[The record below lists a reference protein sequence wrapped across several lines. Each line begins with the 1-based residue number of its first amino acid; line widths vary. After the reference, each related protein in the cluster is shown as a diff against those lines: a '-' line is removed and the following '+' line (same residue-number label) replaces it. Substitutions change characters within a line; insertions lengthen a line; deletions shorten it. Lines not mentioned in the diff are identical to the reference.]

1 MTRRGTILL
10 VVAAIVA
17 APSIV
22 LQATCPGDSC
32 ARSGPVRTPF
42 CSLREDLRT
51 KIAAGYRAGRSP
63 DVLAVTRGAGVVGSV
78 PAIGSPTSVGSWP
91 SVSPPTDTRT
101 PIVFW
106 GAGIDGPSIVPAGA
120 ELRQVAPT
128 IAEILRFE
136 RPFPGVRS
144 GRPIA
149 DIAGPDVPRLVLE
162 IVWKGVGTVDLE
174 NDPDAWPFLRRLM
187 STGAATL
194 DGEVGSLPLDPS
206 AGLTTIGT
214 GGLPTEHGIVGRW
227 FRDDGGA
234 VVAAWA
240 AGAPTSVIATLPD
253 DLDRAFAQRSRIGVI
268 GSDRADRGI
277 VGSGW
282 YDERDGD
289 DRLKAVDGR
298 ARLRAV
304 TRLIGNGYGRDDVP
318 DVLAVVMDG
327 SVGSLD
333 AELRRTV
340 RAARSAGAGRVLVV
354 MTATGAGS
362 EPGSGQVQASDLERI
377 VEAGIDTNEPLIQAV
392 VPGGFYL
399 DQRTM
404 TAAGVTGRIAQDA
417 ALAARGRDGSAIFVD
432 AFQGFAVSFG
442 RYC

>member
-1 MTRRGTILL
+1 MTRRATILL

-22 LQATCPGDSC
+22 LQASCPGESC

-42 CSLREDLRT
+42 CSLPEELRT
-51 KIAAGYRAGRSP
+51 KIAAGYREGRSP
-63 DVLAVTRGAGVVGSV
+63 DVLAVTGGIEIVGSV
-78 PAIGSPTSVGSWP
+78 PAVGSPTSVGSWP
-91 SVSPPTDTRT
+91 STSPPTDTRT

-106 GAGIDGPSIVPAGA
+106 GNGVRGASIVPAGA

-144 GRPIA
+144 GRAIP

-162 IVWKGVGTVDLE
+162 IVWKGVGTTDLQSA
-174 NDPDAWPFLRRLM
+174 PDAWPFLRGLM
-187 STGAATL
+187 SSGAGTL

-214 GGLPTEHGIVGRW
+214 GGLPAEHGIAGGW
-227 FRDDGGA
+227 FRDDGGD

-240 AGAPTSVIATLPD
+240 AGAPTNVIATLPD
-253 DLDRAFAQRSRIGVI
+253 DLDRAFAQRPLIGVV
-268 GSDRADRGI
+268 GSDPADRGI

-282 YDERDGD
+282 YDERDRD
-289 DRLKAVDGR
+289 DRVTAADGR

-304 TRLIGNGYGRDDVP
+304 TRLLVDGYGRDDVP
-318 DVLAVVMDG
+318 DVLAVVMEG

-333 AELRRTV
+333 AELQRIV
-340 RAARSAGAGRVLVV
+340 RAARSATAGRVLVV
-354 MTATGAGS
+354 MTATGAGNA
-362 EPGSGQVQASDLERI
+362 PGSGQVEASDLERI
-377 VEAGIDTNEPLIQAV
+377 VEAGIDTDEPLIQAV

-399 DQRTM
+399 DQRAM
-404 TAAGVTGRIAQDA
+404 TAAGVTGQIAQDA
-417 ALAARGRDGSAIFVD
+417 ALAAREPGGSAIFVD
-432 AFQGFAVSFG
+432 AFQGFAVPFG

>member
-1 MTRRGTILL
+1 MTRRATILL

-17 APSIV
+17 VPSIV

-42 CSLREDLRT
+42 CSLPEDLRA
-51 KIAAGYRAGRSP
+51 KIAAGYREGRSP
-63 DVLAVTRGAGVVGSV
+63 DVLAVTGGTGVAGSV
-78 PAIGSPTSVGSWP
+78 PAVGSPTSVGSWP
-91 SVSPPTDTRT
+91 STSPPTDTRT

-106 GAGIDGPSIVPAGA
+106 GDGVSGTSSVPAGA
-120 ELRQVAPT
+120 ELRQLAPT

-144 GRPIA
+144 GRPIP
-149 DIAGPDVPRLVLE
+149 DIAGPEVPRLVLE
-162 IVWKGVGTVDLE
+162 IVWKGIGTVDLE
-174 NDPDAWPFLRRLM
+174 NDPDAWPFLQGLV
-187 STGAATL
+187 SSGSATL
-194 DGEVGSLPLDPS
+194 DGEVGSLPLDPA

-214 GGLPTEHGIVGRW
+214 GGLPTEHGIAGGW
-227 FRDDGGA
+227 FRDDGGE

-253 DLDRAFAQRSRIGVI
+253 DLDRAFAQRPLIGII
-268 GSDRADRGI
+268 GSDPGDRGI

-282 YDERDGD
+282 YDERDRD
-289 DRLKAVDGR
+289 DRVTAANGR

-304 TRLIGNGYGRDDVP
+304 TRLLGNGYGRDDVP
-318 DVLAVVMDG
+318 DVLAVVTEG

-333 AELRRTV
+333 AELRRIV
-340 RAARSAGAGRVLVV
+340 RVARSATAGRVLVV

-362 EPGSGQVQASDLERI
+362 APGSGQVEASELERI
-377 VEAGIDTNEPLIQAV
+377 VEAGIDTDEPLIQAV

-399 DQRTM
+399 DQRVM
-404 TAAGVTGRIAQDA
+404 TAAGVTGQIAEDA
-417 ALAARGRDGSAIFVD
+417 ALTARGPGGSAIFVD
-432 AFQGFAVSFG
+432 AFQGFAVPFG
-442 RYC
+442 KYC